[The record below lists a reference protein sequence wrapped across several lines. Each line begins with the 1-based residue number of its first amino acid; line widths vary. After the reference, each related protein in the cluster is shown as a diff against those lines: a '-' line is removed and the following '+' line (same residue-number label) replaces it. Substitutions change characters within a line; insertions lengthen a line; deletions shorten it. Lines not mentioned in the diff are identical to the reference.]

1 MPPPPE
7 IFFETSMRWDAIWC
21 ILTHNFEK
29 CYSGILFYLLV
40 VIMFLVIIVSL
51 GREFFMCTNVVASG
65 WCFQYSYLY
74 TVMITIFLG
83 WGGRKLLPLKYLAF
97 CIYKWSGRC
106 VDRLRRRLAFQ
117 REGGRKF
124 GRKTAREGEERRDI
138 LPFPSHALFALL
150 ARPESTCS
158 FLSNACHAGYGIRGN
173 VACERDLLHCMSS
186 LV

>member
-1 MPPPPE
+1 
-7 IFFETSMRWDAIWC
+7 MRWDGIWC
-21 ILTHNFEK
+21 ILRHNFEK

-74 TVMITIFLG
+74 TVMITIFF
-83 WGGRKLLPLKYLAF
+83 WGGGGGGKLLSLKYLAF

-124 GRKTAREGEERRDI
+124 GRKTARGRRKEGNPPIPLTCTRFSRSSRARNP
-138 LPFPSHALFALL
+138 LAPSFQTPATQAT
-150 ARPESTCS
+150 A
-158 FLSNACHAGYGIRGN
+158 
-173 VACERDLLHCMSS
+173 
-186 LV
+186 